1 MAKGVRRFTGF
12 LWALLIA
19 VLSFFIIFIFFPDV
33 SSRFFGVS
41 IRGEDVRRVVKDI
54 GDTVTDKVTDVVDKT
69 VDAVSDAVADTVSD
83 TVRSK
88 VPEAVESG
96 KRTVADTVQ
105 NSGLQS
111 K

>member
-1 MAKGVRRFTGF
+1 MAKGVRRLTGF

-33 SSRFFGVS
+33 SNRFFGVS
-41 IRGEDVRRVVKDI
+41 VRGEDVQKVVKDI
-54 GDTVTDKVTDVVDKT
+54 GDTVTEVVDKT
-69 VDAVSDAVADTVSD
+69 VNTVSDAVVDTVKN
-83 TVRSK
+83 R
-88 VPEAVESG
+88 VPEAADTG

>member
-1 MAKGVRRFTGF
+1 MAKGVRRLTGF

-33 SSRFFGVS
+33 SNRFFGVS
-41 IRGEDVRRVVKDI
+41 VRGEDVQKVVDAANEKVTETVEKA
-54 GDTVTDKVTDVVDKT
+54 GEALVGAVNDTVKNKVSE
-69 VDAVSDAVADTVSD
+69 AAD
-83 TVRSK
+83 
-88 VPEAVESG
+88 SG

>member
-1 MAKGVRRFTGF
+1 MAKGVRRLTGF

-33 SSRFFGVS
+33 SNRFFGVS
-41 IRGEDVRRVVKDI
+41 IRGEDVQKVVKDI
-54 GDTVTDKVTDVVDKT
+54 GDTVTDTVTEVVDKT
-69 VDAVSDAVADTVSD
+69 VNTVSDAVVDTVKNRVPESADT
-83 TVRSK
+83 
-88 VPEAVESG
+88 G